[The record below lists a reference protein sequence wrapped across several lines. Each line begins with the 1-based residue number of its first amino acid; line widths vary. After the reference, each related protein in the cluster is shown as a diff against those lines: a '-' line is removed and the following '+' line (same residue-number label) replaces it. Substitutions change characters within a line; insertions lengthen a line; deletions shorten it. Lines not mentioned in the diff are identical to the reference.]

1 MKSLKIQYAI
11 FSMLVIVALISIIL
25 SQKMFPILSD
35 KVDKKLTQYIEDN
48 YKDKDLVSEK
58 TIYKDN
64 KYQKKVYNK
73 DNKYLYFTIY
83 YKDKEIKDNYK
94 KEYVEGNTFLKHISK
109 IIEKDI
115 KNKTKFKTKVSFLK
129 TLNNYNDDIKDR
141 LIKEKNIQELSI
153 YKLNMKLKITYD
165 KKIVS
170 NRLKE
175 IINILNTNNIKPKEI
190 VFEITNEK
198 DITKTIEISIF
209 DTKLLEDEEFEED
222 IDAILNKKPLKV
234 TQNDKIKYRYLN

>member
-1 MKSLKIQYAI
+1 MKSLKIQYAV

-25 SQKMFPILSD
+25 SQKMYPILSD
-35 KVDKKLTQYIEDN
+35 KVDTKLTKYIEDN

-94 KEYVEGNTFLKHISK
+94 KEYIEGNTFLKHISK

-115 KNKTKFKTKVSFLK
+115 KNKTKFKTKISFIK
-129 TLNNYNDDIKDR
+129 TLDNYNDDIKNR
-141 LIKEKNIQELSI
+141 LIKEKNLQELSI

-198 DITKTIEISIF
+198 DITKTIEIDII
-209 DTKLLEDEEFEED
+209 DIKVIEDEDFEEY
-222 IDAILNKKPLKV
+222 INLILNKKPLN
-234 TQNDKIKYRYLN
+234 TILNDKIKYRYLN

>member
-1 MKSLKIQYAI
+1 
-11 FSMLVIVALISIIL
+11 
-25 SQKMFPILSD
+25 
-35 KVDKKLTQYIEDN
+35 
-48 YKDKDLVSEK
+48 
-58 TIYKDN
+58 
-64 KYQKKVYNK
+64 
-73 DNKYLYFTIY
+73 
-83 YKDKEIKDNYK
+83 
-94 KEYVEGNTFLKHISK
+94 
-109 IIEKDI
+109 
-115 KNKTKFKTKVSFLK
+115 
-129 TLNNYNDDIKDR
+129 
-141 LIKEKNIQELSI
+141 
-153 YKLNMKLKITYD
+153 MKLKITYD